1 MCLYGHTPHTQT
13 QTHTHTSASHT
24 HTRTHARTCTRRV
37 VVVRRDD
44 GASAPCGRK
53 PMDWPQRR
61 YWFHW
66 RRARTPPLSPK
77 PRAPVS
83 AAGVGVCGGYPRV
96 SQPRAFPTTPPLTI
110 CGYPT
115 VQYRYPRTNLC
126 ACIYPLLLLRSH
138 AATGITLVRRKRT
151 VRKTPGDTT
160 ECGSGV
166 YRVTA

>member
-1 MCLYGHTPHTQT
+1 MTT
-13 QTHTHTSASHT
+13 
-24 HTRTHARTCTRRV
+24 
-37 VVVRRDD
+37 
-44 GASAPCGRK
+44 APR
-53 PMDWPQRR
+53 
-61 YWFHW
+61 
-66 RRARTPPLSPK
+66 RRAVENRWIGRSGGIDSTGGAREHRRCSSK

-83 AAGVGVCGGYPRV
+83 AAGVGVCGGGYPRV

-126 ACIYPLLLLRSH
+126 ACMYPLLLLRSH
-138 AATGITLVRRKRT
+138 AATSVTLVRRKRT
-151 VRKTPGDTT
+151 ARKTPGDTT